1 MPFINNT
8 NTGSVMEK
16 FVEDHFGAANR
27 RRLHGWNT
35 HSTLEPVTNGKYIA
49 KNGDF
54 VDAPTRAPSRQLP
67 PELEAVHI
75 QKTSIFA
82 RFLQFE
88 SKEESSKMCPSF
100 AAASSALPY
109 SPP

>member
-1 MPFINNT
+1 MLTITTT

-27 RRLHGWNT
+27 RRLQGWNT

-67 PELEAVHI
+67 PELDAVHI

-82 RFLQFE
+82 KFLQFE
-88 SKEESSKMCPSF
+88 SKGESSK
-100 AAASSALPY
+100 ALKSLKSRHAKEY
-109 SPP
+109 RKQ